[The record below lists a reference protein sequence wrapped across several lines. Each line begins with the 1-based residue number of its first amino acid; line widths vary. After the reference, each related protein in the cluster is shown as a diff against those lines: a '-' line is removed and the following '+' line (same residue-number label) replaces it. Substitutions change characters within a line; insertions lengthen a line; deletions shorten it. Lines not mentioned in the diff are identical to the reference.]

1 MISLAPDRQAK
12 FRSGLDFALDRVRAI
27 AGRLESLPGTPFHFS
42 THPDGSLEPSPKPL
56 WGDGH
61 WVGLLWLAYEISGDP
76 DFLAWAKHWTAQI
89 EFRKSDTWT
98 HDLGWLLGLSHLK
111 GYYITKDPHYLEVSL
126 TAAENYTK
134 RLNPHIGMIQWHS
147 TRDDSS
153 DNFHTAVDA
162 MMNIAMMW
170 WAWIHTGDRR
180 FYEVGFREA
189 SGVIKHMLRPNG
201 STAHVVN
208 YDPETGAFR
217 HWERGQGYSPDSC
230 WSRGIAWAIYGFAF
244 AYEITGHLPFLEASC
259 RTADFFLKH
268 LPDDQVP
275 YWDFNSP
282 DIPNTYKD
290 SSAAAPVASGLQIL
304 ARVVGEPA
312 LSEKYQ
318 AAAHRMIES
327 LTDHYLAKDTPHQ
340 GILLHGAQD
349 IPKGHRMD
357 NCLVWGDFF
366 YLEAVSRALGK
377 WSACKY
383 F

>member
-1 MISLAPDRQAK
+1 MYELTAAQREK
-12 FRSGLDFALDRVRAI
+12 FKAALDYSLSQVVSI
-27 AGRLESLPGTPFHFS
+27 AEQLEKQGSPFHFA
-42 THPDGSLEPSPKPL
+42 TLDNGSLEPSPKPL

-61 WVGLLWLAYEISGDP
+61 WVGMLWLAYEATGDTK
-76 DFLAWAKHWTAQI
+76 FLNWAQKWTEKI
-89 EFRKSDTWT
+89 EFRKDDTWT

-111 GYYITKDPHYLEVSL
+111 GYHITQDPHYLDVSL
-126 TAAENYTK
+126 HAAHNYTK

-147 TRDDSS
+147 TFDDET

-170 WAWIHTGDRR
+170 WAYFHTGDRK
-180 FYEVGFREA
+180 FYDVGFREA
-189 SGVIKHMLRPNG
+189 AGVQKYIMRPDG
-201 STAHVVN
+201 STAHVVRYN
-208 YDPETGAFR
+208 PHTGEFLQ
-217 HWERGQGYSPDSC
+217 WERGQGYAPDSC

-244 AYEITGHLPFLEASC
+244 AYDMIGHQPFLDAAKQ
-259 RTADFFLKH
+259 TADYYIAN
-268 LPDDQVP
+268 LPTDMVP

-282 DIPNTYKD
+282 DIPNTYRD

-312 LSEKYQ
+312 ISAKYQ
-318 AAAHRMIES
+318 KAAIDMVES
-327 LTDHYLAKDTPHQ
+327 LTDNYLTKGTPHQ
-340 GILLHGAQD
+340 GLLLHGCQD
-349 IPKGHRMD
+349 VPKGHRMD

-366 YLEAVSRALGK
+366 YLEALMRALGK